1 MLIMT
6 KRQMYSQ
13 VNSII
18 NELGDEFISKLPED
32 VYNTI
37 LENRD
42 VNYNPKIYLAKS
54 LGKQKVT
61 KEALSMIAYLHVKYW
76 STQEE
81 KEKIKEILISKN
93 IEVKKKD
100 ENVENIMEAIT
111 PKQENDINENAD
123 VNEKALVVQQDKK
136 IVKHI
141 LKMYL

>member
-1 MLIMT
+1 MT

-42 VNYNPKIYLAKS
+42 VNYNPKINLAKS

-93 IEVKKKD
+93 IEVKKD

-111 PKQENDINENAD
+111 PKQENDINENA
-123 VNEKALVVQQDKK
+123 LVVQQDKNNFIEK
-136 IVKHI
+136 IIDKI
-141 LKMYL
+141 LIKYFKL